1 VDRELSGDAAV
12 PELKH
17 LRYFVA
23 VAEEL
28 NFSAAARREYVSQ
41 QALSRIIQQLE
52 AELGVLLF
60 ERTTRSV
67 RLTAAGEAMLA
78 AARRSAAAADEA
90 FDSARSAHRGEVGRP
105 LRIEIGSGSLQTA
118 AHITRRARR
127 DHPHLAM
134 RQSSLGVMRG
144 LEALVEGR
152 LDIVLGLASHAPA
165 EVASEL
171 IRRELMRVAMSTDHR
186 LSAQDTVGL
195 TQLGDYELLLPSEES
210 GSEWNQFVSMA
221 WAQAGVR
228 VRPASSTVHGS
239 TITVELLRES
249 DVVLPTLSWA
259 DPPAGIA
266 FRPLV
271 EPELSFPWSLM
282 TSAAS
287 GRQPEVL
294 HFLES
299 ARGIAHEQNWLWE
312 SDDDELSAGWLSGA
326 DAPA

>member
-1 VDRELSGDAAV
+1 V
-12 PELKH
+12 PELRH

-28 NFSAAARREYVSQ
+28 NFSAAARREHVSQ

-67 RLTAAGEAMLA
+67 RPTAAGEAMLA
-78 AARRSAAAADEA
+78 AARRASAAADEA
-90 FDSARSAHRGEVGRP
+90 FDSARRAHRGEAGRP

-127 DHPHLAM
+127 DHPHLAL
-134 RQSSLGVMRG
+134 RQTSLGVMRG

-152 LDIVLGLASHAPA
+152 LDIVLGLAPRAPA
-165 EVASEL
+165 GVASEL
-171 IRRELMRVAMSTDHR
+171 TRREPMQVAMGTDHP
-186 LSAQDTVGL
+186 LSAQDTIAV

-210 GSEWNQFVSMA
+210 GSEWNQFVAMA
-221 WAQAGVR
+221 CAQAGVTA
-228 VRPASSTVHGS
+228 RPASSTVHGS
-239 TITVELLRES
+239 TLTAELLRES
-249 DVVLPTLSWA
+249 DVVLPTLTWA

-287 GRQPEVL
+287 ARQPEVL

-299 ARGIAHEQNWLWE
+299 ARGIAHEQNWLCKG
-312 SDDDELSAGWLSGA
+312 DDDELPAECLSGV

>member
-1 VDRELSGDAAV
+1 V

-28 NFSAAARREYVSQ
+28 SFSAAARREYVSQ

-52 AELGVLLF
+52 SELGVLLF
-60 ERTTRSV
+60 ARTTRSV

-78 AARRSAAAADEA
+78 AARRSTAAADEA
-90 FDSARSAHRGEVGRP
+90 FDSARRAHRGEVGRP
-105 LRIEIGSGSLQTA
+105 LRIEIGSGALQTA
-118 AHITRRARR
+118 VQITRRARL

-152 LDIVLGLASHAPA
+152 LDIVLGLASHAP
-165 EVASEL
+165 VDVVSEL
-171 IRRELMRVAMSTDHR
+171 IRREPMQVAMSTDHP
-186 LSAQDTVGL
+186 LAAQDTVGV
-195 TQLGDYELLLPSEES
+195 TRLGAYELLLPSEES
-210 GSEWNQFVSMA
+210 GSEWNQFISMA
-221 WAQAGVR
+221 CAQAGVT

-239 TITVELLRES
+239 TLTAELLRES
-249 DVVLPTLSWA
+249 DFVLPTLIWA

-282 TSAAS
+282 TSAVSA
-287 GRQPEVL
+287 REPEVL
-294 HFLES
+294 RFLES
-299 ARGIAHEQNWLWE
+299 ARRVAHEQNWRCRA
-312 SDDDELSAGWLSGA
+312 DDGELSADWVSGA

>member
-1 VDRELSGDAAV
+1 V

-28 NFSAAARREYVSQ
+28 SFSAAARREYVSQ

-52 AELGVLLF
+52 SELGVLLF
-60 ERTTRSV
+60 ARTTRSV

-90 FDSARSAHRGEVGRP
+90 FDSARRAHRGEVGRP
-105 LRIEIGSGSLQTA
+105 LRIEIGSGALQTA
-118 AHITRRARR
+118 VQITRRARL

-134 RQSSLGVMRG
+134 RHSSLGTMRG

-152 LDIVLGLASHAPA
+152 LDIVLGLAGHAPV

-171 IRRELMRVAMSTDHR
+171 IRREPMQVAMSTDHS
-186 LSAQDTVGL
+186 LAAQDTVGV

-210 GSEWNQFVSMA
+210 GSEWNQFISMA
-221 WAQAGVR
+221 WAQAGVTVQR
-228 VRPASSTVHGS
+228 ASSTVHGS
-239 TITVELLRES
+239 TLTSELLREG
-249 DVVLPTLSWA
+249 DLVLPTLTWA

-282 TSAAS
+282 TSAVSA
-287 GRQPEVL
+287 RLPEVL
-294 HFLES
+294 RLLES
-299 ARGIAHEQNWLWE
+299 SRRVAHEQNWLCKA
-312 SDDDELSAGWLSGA
+312 DDGELSANWVSGA

>member
-1 VDRELSGDAAV
+1 V

-67 RLTAAGEAMLA
+67 GLTAAGEAMLA
-78 AARRSAAAADEA
+78 AARRSTAAADEA
-90 FDSARSAHRGEVGRP
+90 FDSARRAHRGEVRRP
-105 LRIEIGSGSLQTA
+105 LRIELGSGSMQTA
-118 AHITRRARR
+118 VQITRRARR

-134 RQSSLGVMRG
+134 RQFSLGVMRG
-144 LEALVEGR
+144 LEALIEGR
-152 LDIVLGLASHAPA
+152 LDIVLGLPSHAPA

-171 IRRELMRVAMSTDHR
+171 IRREPVQVAMSTDHR
-186 LSAQDTVGL
+186 LAAQNTIGV

-210 GSEWNQFVSMA
+210 GSEWNQFVSIA
-221 WAQAGVR
+221 LAQAGVT

-239 TITVELLRES
+239 TLTADLLRES
-249 DVVLPTLSWA
+249 DVVLPTLNWA

-287 GRQPEVL
+287 ARQPEVL

-299 ARGIAHEQNWLWE
+299 ARRIAHEQNWVCKG
-312 SDDDELSAGWLSGA
+312 DDHEFSAEWLSGT